1 MYTVTITEKKILE
14 QHEYI
19 LLTVVFTSD
28 QPIVSVVDKNKEVKL
43 NKNGKPKKVKAKKDK
58 FPTKTVYFKFK
69 IDTPFEEMKAEI
81 KKRKD
86 AIEAAEADTIPL
98 NEELVFDEIK

>member
-19 LLTVVFTSD
+19 LLTVLFTSD
-28 QPIVSVVDKNKEVKL
+28 VAITPVVDPTREIKL
-43 NKNGKPKKVKAKKDK
+43 KKNGQPKATKEKKPR

-69 IDTPFEEMKAEI
+69 IETPFADMKAEI
-81 KKRKD
+81 KKRLD
-86 AIEAAEADTIPL
+86 AIEAIENAEIPL
-98 NEELVFDEIK
+98 NVPLTFDPK